1 MERRVLLNRLVL
13 AAALASGSA
22 CGDAEARDTS
32 ATPAAR
38 PKRTGNVAPVA
49 SGWSAPHRA
58 LALSGALGKSGR
70 QMLASVAVDPAG
82 TLHALFALDRDRD
95 GRADALEYARLDD
108 TTWSAPQPVVETLG
122 LTDPA
127 RIAVDGDGDVH
138 VLWYAHSGTA
148 AARDVP
154 TELVQRVM
162 HGGRWS
168 SPRVLYREPSGSGMN
183 VRWLAAATDARGDVQ
198 VLYAPQGRGF
208 GSLSLCGERAGTP
221 RYLDHDGNMMAF
233 SASAAG
239 APLEVAYIGE
249 RVSRER
255 PRAVNDVFVRA
266 MDTNGRWAPS
276 REAYYGPGRYS
287 HYPQLVVDAR
297 GVRHLFWLED
307 TDGSVNPEAVYASQS
322 ADGVHWSPPADV
334 TPPSARGGVPL
345 RISAVPDGAGRI
357 HLLLRYATPGVPRT
371 QLTAFTVIDG
381 RASPE
386 HVIARAGEIGPG
398 DAQLAYDARRRHVVA
413 LWRAPD
419 GIYRWSTLPTD

>member
-1 MERRVLLNRLVL
+1 
-13 AAALASGSA
+13 
-22 CGDAEARDTS
+22 
-32 ATPAAR
+32 
-38 PKRTGNVAPVA
+38 
-49 SGWSAPHRA
+49 
-58 LALSGALGKSGR
+58 
-70 QMLASVAVDPAG
+70 MLASVAVDSAG

-108 TTWSAPQPVVETLG
+108 TTWSAPQSVVETLG

-154 TELVQRVM
+154 TEVVQRVM

-183 VRWLAAATDARGDVQ
+183 VRWLAAATDASGDVQ

-208 GSLSLCGERAGTP
+208 GSLSLRGERAGTP

-276 REAYYGPGRYS
+276 REAYYGPDRYS

-322 ADGVHWSPPADV
+322 ADGVHWSAPADV

-371 QLTAFTVIDG
+371 QLTAFTVTAG

-398 DAQLAYDARRRHVVA
+398 DAQLAYDARRRRTVA

-419 GIYRWSTLPTD
+419 GIYRWSTLPADR